1 MEYCRVIVDG
11 APFVNEDGF
20 TYRVPPFLEQF
31 VAIGSIVYVPFGK
44 GDKLK
49 IGFVVSEESAVETAA
64 AHKIKDIVMVN
75 HLSPVVTPELMALCR
90 FVADS
95 YACALIYALRQVV
108 PKYMLHH
115 AFVAFEEIESGKRTA
130 LNRRSIKDGAAGCAM
145 GTLRLVPHEPTAEP
159 GERFWQLTS
168 EESATIEAWMIA
180 LKRAPKQKAVLQ
192 FILQQGIVDG
202 ERLNE
207 AFDGCQPTLR
217 TLREKGYIRECARPA
232 AKATDEYALTPEL
245 VMTERQQAVF
255 DALRTQLDAHAYHKS
270 LINGVTGSGKTLI
283 YEKLTE
289 TVIAHRRQ
297 ALILVPEIALSQQ
310 LFERLQKRFGAR
322 IALLHSQLTERERY
336 EIWLATQ
343 AHEIDIVLGPRSA
356 LFLPFADLG
365 LVIIDEEHE
374 SSYKQSEPD
383 PRYHAIRVA
392 EYLAQKN
399 QALLL
404 LGSATPSVDTL
415 YEVVQKKCSI
425 YNLPDRI
432 GQAALPEMRLVDMTE
447 ERRQGNHG
455 ILSQA
460 LREAMA
466 ASLSRGEQVILL
478 INRKGYSSS
487 IVCHECGEVIRCPR
501 CDIPLTYYQST
512 GELKCN
518 YCEYHLPMV
527 SACPSCGSS
536 FIDKRGTGTE
546 SVEEECAR
554 LFPKAVVAR
563 LDAQALANK
572 ASRDRVLQDYADRRT
587 NILVGTQ
594 LLAKGLDFINTTCIG
609 VIHADLTLNL
619 PDFRSAE
626 RCFQLMVQVAG
637 RAGRDNKPST
647 VFIQTYQKDHYAFAD
662 ACQQNVHQF
671 FLDEMAFRKQWLYP
685 PVVRLCR
692 VIVSDFDANDVEK
705 SMRSIY
711 NYIVRLPIRKEVIG
725 PSYAPLAKKNNR
737 YRMHL
742 IVKTTEEE
750 DVQSLLRQ
758 FRSDL
763 QSMHLKNSTRVLI
776 DIDPENIF

>member
-49 IGFVVSEESAVETAA
+49 IGFVVSEESAVEAEA

-75 HLSPVVTPELMALCR
+75 HLSPVITPELMALCR

-115 AFVAFEEIESGKRTA
+115 AFVAFEEIATGKRTA
-130 LNRRSIKDGAAGCAM
+130 LSPRTIADGVAACAAGTM
-145 GTLRLVPHEPTAEP
+145 RLVPHEPPAEA
-159 GERFWQLTS
+159 GTRYWQLAES
-168 EESATIEAWMIA
+168 EGATTEQWLDS

-192 FILQQGIVDG
+192 FILQHEGASDTQ
-202 ERLNE
+202 LKE
-207 AFDGCQPTLR
+207 AFAGVTPTLR
-217 TLREKGYIRECARPA
+217 ALAEKGYIVETARPPKERTESA
-232 AKATDEYALTPEL
+232 PAQKDL
-245 VMTERQQAVF
+245 VMTARQQEVF
-255 DALRTQLDAHAYHKS
+255 DALCRALTTQTYHKS

-392 EYLAQKN
+392 EYLAQRN
-399 QALLL
+399 HALLL

-546 SVEEECAR
+546 SVEEDCAR
-554 LFPKAVVAR
+554 LFPEASIAR

-711 NYIVRLPIRKEVIG
+711 NYIVQLPIRKEVIG
-725 PSYAPLAKKNNR
+725 PSFAPLAKKNNR

-742 IVKTTEEE
+742 IIKTAPDEA
-750 DVQSLLRQ
+750 VQQWMRQ
-758 FRSDL
+758 FRRDL